1 MMNSLIESLSIMPI
15 IAAIKELDKL
25 DLALDSPCENIFL
38 LSGNIFNLKELS
50 QRVKSKNKGFYILVD
65 SIDGFSKDTWG
76 LEYIVKNIELDG
88 IITKKTNLVKQCKD
102 MGIFTI
108 QRMPIHN
115 SEELVKSLNSI
126 RILRPNMINICP
138 GIISKIIDRIYVETK
153 IPIIASGL
161 IENKKDIELALSSG
175 AYGISSTKINTW
187 YMY

>member
-1 MMNSLIESLSIMPI
+1 MISLIESLSNMPI

-25 DLALDSPCENIFL
+25 KVALDSPCENIFL

-50 QRVKSKNKGFYILVD
+50 QRVKSKNKGFYIFID

-88 IITKKTNLVKQCKD
+88 IMTRKPNLVKQCKD

-115 SEELVKSLNSI
+115 SEELDESLKSI
-126 RILRPNMINICP
+126 RLLRPNMINVCP
-138 GIISKIIDRIYVETK
+138 GIMPKIIDRLYVETK

-161 IENKKDIELALSSG
+161 IEDKNDIELALSSG
-175 AYGISSTKINTW
+175 AFGISSTKINTW